1 MKSDSQIQKDV
12 MDRLKWEPFL
22 NAAEIG
28 VAGNNGID
36 TLSGIVNSY
45 PKKLV
50 AENAVKKIA
59 GIVVNAAA
67 DAIN

>member
-28 VAGNNGID
+28 IAVNNGID
-36 TLSGIVNSY
+36 TLSGIVNFY

-50 AENAVKKIA
+50 AENAVKKMRA
-59 GIVVNAAA
+59 
-67 DAIN
+67 